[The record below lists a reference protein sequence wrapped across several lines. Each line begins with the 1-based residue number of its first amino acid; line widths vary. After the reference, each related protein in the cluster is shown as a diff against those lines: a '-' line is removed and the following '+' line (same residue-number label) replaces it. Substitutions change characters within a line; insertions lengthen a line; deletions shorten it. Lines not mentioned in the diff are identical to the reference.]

1 MKAPD
6 KITILLPDLF
16 TSFLAV
22 EPRLNAAY
30 NTTRH
35 ESEEAI
41 IDFCNYDHRVTTIV
55 RNGDFARF
63 VAIAAPDAD
72 QSRFRLYC
80 DWCNWVFPYDDL
92 FDNGKLKL
100 DAVAAQ
106 AKMQAL
112 FASME
117 STEQGADPEQC
128 HLIRFHHVIWSRMQA
143 SASPG
148 VQRRFLKTLHRFC
161 DAVLKQVSKVAAD
174 ETPTLSEM
182 LRIRRQ
188 SAGVAPLYPLFEYA
202 HALDLPDDFF
212 DTEWV
217 QELEEL
223 GMDCALL
230 QNDML
235 SYFKEEL
242 FLIPADSNKAEG
254 VPHNVVAICRLR
266 GLSAQ
271 QAFDHVGSM
280 LDDRLAR
287 IESCIAT
294 RPQYVHRQL
303 DHEAERYIEGV
314 LNTIRANLYW
324 SFESRRY
331 FGDQAD
337 VVRRTRRVEVLDNP
351 AFMGQSTEQLA
362 SVVLEQ

>member
-1 MKAPD
+1 MNACD
-6 KITILLPDLF
+6 KVTILLPELF

-22 EPRLNAAY
+22 EPRLHAAFDVV
-30 NTTRH
+30 RQ
-35 ESEEAI
+35 ESEKAI
-41 IDFCNYDHRVTTIV
+41 IESCNYDHRVTTIV
-55 RNGDFARF
+55 RKGDFSRF
-63 VAIAAPDAD
+63 VAIAAPDAE

-92 FDNGKLKL
+92 FDNGELKL
-100 DAVAAQ
+100 DAAAAQ

-112 FASME
+112 FANME
-117 STEQGADPEQC
+117 STERGADTEQC
-128 HLIRFHHVIWSRMQA
+128 DLIRFHDVIWSRMRA

-148 VQRRFLKTLHRFC
+148 VQGRFLKTMHRFC
-161 DAVLKQVSKVAAD
+161 DAVLKQVFILAAD
-174 ETPTLSEM
+174 ETPTLSEI

-202 HALDLPDDFF
+202 HALDLPDEFF
-212 DTEWV
+212 DSQWV

-230 QNDML
+230 GA
-235 SYFKEEL
+235 L
-242 FLIPADSNKAEG
+242 FWIPADLDKAEG
-254 VPHNVVAICRLR
+254 VPHNVVAICRIR

-287 IESCIAT
+287 IESCVAM
-294 RPQYVHRQL
+294 RPQYKNRRLEQ
-303 DHEAERYIEGV
+303 EAERYIEGV

-324 SFESRRY
+324 SFASRRY

-337 VVRRTRRVEVLDNP
+337 IVRRTRTVKVLKNP
-351 AFMGQSTEQLA
+351 AFMGQSSEQLA
-362 SVVLEQ
+362 SFVLEQ

>member
-6 KITILLPDLF
+6 KISILLPELF

-22 EPRLNAAY
+22 EPRINAAY
-30 NTTRH
+30 DIVRE
-35 ESEEAI
+35 ESEKAI
-41 IDFCNYDHRVTTIV
+41 IEFCKYDHRVTTIV
-55 RNGDFARF
+55 RQGDFSRF
-63 VAIAAPDAD
+63 VAIAAPDAEE
-72 QSRFRLYC
+72 SRLRLYC

-100 DAVAAQ
+100 DAAAAQ

-112 FASME
+112 FANME
-117 STEQGADPEQC
+117 SAEQGAHTEQC
-128 HLIRFHHVIWSRMQA
+128 DLTRFHDVIWSRMRA

-148 VQRRFLKTLHRFC
+148 VQRRFLKTMHQFC
-161 DAVLKQVSKVAAD
+161 DAVLKQVFKLAAD

-182 LRIRRQ
+182 LSIRRQ

-202 HALDLPDDFF
+202 QALDLPDEFF
-212 DTEWV
+212 DSEWV

-235 SYFKEEL
+235 SYFKEE
-242 FLIPADSNKAEG
+242 AEG
-254 VPHNVVAICRLR
+254 VPHNVVAICRIR

-271 QAFDHVGSM
+271 QAFDHVGNM

-294 RPQYVHRQL
+294 RPQYEDRRL

-337 VVRRTRRVEVLDNP
+337 VVRRTRRVEVLKSP
-351 AFMGQSTEQLA
+351 AFMGQSSEQLA